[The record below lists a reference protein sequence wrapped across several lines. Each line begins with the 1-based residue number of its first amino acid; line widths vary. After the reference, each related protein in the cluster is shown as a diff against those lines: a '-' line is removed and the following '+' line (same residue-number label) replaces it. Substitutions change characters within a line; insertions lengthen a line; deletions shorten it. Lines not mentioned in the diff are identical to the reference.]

1 MISNHVTILKTLKTA
16 YQIIYMLRP
25 IPIKDLRLI
34 YFWSKY
40 EKNGRPL
47 ANRYYNFTLKSL
59 LNFLFD

>member
-40 EKNGRPL
+40 DDIYIKYKTEDHL
-47 ANRYYNFTLKSL
+47 QIVIITLH
-59 LNFLFD
+59 